1 VPIARK
7 AMELLF
13 AAAEAGAPG
22 AYEPLGILAMQFG
35 DKLGDDPLA
44 VRLRDR
50 TNWEWLEVGA
60 ENGDWG
66 AQCRVAD
73 ERMTRLRYDGRPYT
87 REEFDNAVALARR
100 CIDRKEERRDSVWF
114 DQPEW
119 LVVTPRL
126 TLQRSPTLEIGAT
139 AAALNGLLF
148 FDADQK
154 LQSTNGA
161 RP

>member
-1 VPIARK
+1 
-7 AMELLF
+7 
-13 AAAEAGAPG
+13 
-22 AYEPLGILAMQFG
+22 MQFG
-35 DKLGDDPLA
+35 DKLGDNPLA

-100 CIDRKEERRDSVWF
+100 CIDRKEERRDGLVR
-114 DQPEW
+114 QAEW
-119 LVVTPRL
+119 LVVRHDCL
-126 TLQRSPTLEIGAT
+126 CNGVQDSKSGAT

-154 LQSTNGA
+154 LSEATPKPMQRGLKQ
-161 RP
+161 